1 MFGWKNPLH
10 AEESR
15 LLNLGCTLYNEPV
28 AVPLQAK
35 RLKRMCLCMF
45 FLFLDRIALFCSGCT
60 QTYTYPRPSVLW
72 HLNIVSL
79 NSERAWN
86 LTGQAKGPHEDGCVQ
101 LTWLH
106 YSRIP
111 ISIPVILVC
120 CFYMCQIFILWWW
133 DLWCSDPSRNHP
145 SRPDREP
152 QQQSCSGIPRCF
164 CDMIKSVSLGKNK
177 NKYPIIWPNLQ
188 FNSPGIYMFI
198 REMTYC
204 K

>member
-1 MFGWKNPLH
+1 MQK
-10 AEESR
+10 
-15 LLNLGCTLYNEPV
+15 NLGCWISDVPYTMNQWQFPFKQNDSKECVCVCFFCFWIVLHCFVLDALKPIHIPDHPSCGIWTLWVSTQSAHEISRV
-28 AVPLQAK
+28 KQKVPT
-35 RLKRMCLCMF
+35 RM
-45 FLFLDRIALFCSGCT
+45 
-60 QTYTYPRPSVLW
+60 V
-72 HLNIVSL
+72 
-79 NSERAWN
+79 
-86 LTGQAKGPHEDGCVQ
+86 VQ
-101 LTWLH
+101 FTWLH

-152 QQQSCSGIPRCF
+152 QQPSCSGLPRCF